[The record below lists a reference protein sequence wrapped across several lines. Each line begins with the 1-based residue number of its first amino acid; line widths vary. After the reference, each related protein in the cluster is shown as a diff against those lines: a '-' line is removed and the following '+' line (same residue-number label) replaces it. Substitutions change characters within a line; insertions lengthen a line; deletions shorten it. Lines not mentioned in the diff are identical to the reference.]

1 MKTIRPTKEI
11 ALETLY
17 GTGPEEPGLINELI
31 LLTQESATVE
41 QLQEAVQKADLLLHT
56 LRIWHSSARL
66 IGAAPHGAFGIISRA
81 EIDEAR
87 NCRSAYFQGIGA

>member
-1 MKTIRPTKEI
+1 MKTIRPTKDI

-17 GTGPEEPGLINELI
+17 GNDQEEPGLINELI

-41 QLQEAVQKADLLLHT
+41 QLQEAIQKADLILRT
-56 LRIWHSSARL
+56 LRIWHSSVRL
-66 IGAAPHGAFGIISRA
+66 INAAPHRCPVISRA